1 MSTFANVERLTS
13 FCPIHPKLQSVPC
26 LFTRRFR
33 EWPTQNDY
41 LWEASPCP
49 KGFDASESSLTSS
62 SLLDRALLGDF
73 ADPACSTTYAPELP
87 VQTTRAAL
95 RSLST
100 ISLSGLSNRGAG
112 HHCDVQPTSRLQ
124 TAAAYRIP
132 IHWYKF
138 SIHCPP
144 DPQHVQ
150 SSGPY
155 IDNDGLRAAAA
166 SRTRHSDN
174 CQLVMFSDSHCRSQ
188 RTK

>member
-1 MSTFANVERLTS
+1 MTSANVERLTS
-13 FCPIHPKLQSVPC
+13 FCPIHHKLQSVPC

-41 LWEASPCP
+41 LWEALPCP

-62 SLLDRALLGDF
+62 SLLDRALLRDF
-73 ADPACSTTYAPELP
+73 ADPACSTTSCSGAPGPNDTHSSP
-87 VQTTRAAL
+87 VTLDDIFKAAYPTGV
-95 RSLST
+95 SVIIAT
-100 ISLSGLSNRGAG
+100 CNPPG
-112 HHCDVQPTSRLQ
+112 TSRLQ

-155 IDNDGLRAAAA
+155 IDDGLRAAANT
-166 SRTRHSDN
+166 S
-174 CQLVMFSDSHCRSQ
+174 LE
-188 RTK
+188 